1 MRDIEELI
9 AEIHENTHQTV
20 IAIAGGGSLAVAWLL
35 SVPGASKTILES
47 VVPYGRLSMVNLLG
61 FEPDQYVSPETA
73 QAMAKACYQRALK
86 LRESNLPVLGVA
98 CTATLVTDRIKR
110 GDHRCSLSIWSANQV
125 INCDL
130 ILDKGKRDRRGEEKL
145 VSRLLLQLLSQGMD
159 IESKLEIG
167 FSDMES
173 PEFEILN
180 HGSPVARLLSGEV
193 NTVLVDED
201 GTMSVDELVAS
212 PILPGSFSPLHSGH
226 EGLAKVAAGELGAPV
241 VFDIS
246 VQNVDKPPLG
256 EEEIYARLAQFA
268 GKFKVVLTRAETFQK
283 KSRLFKEIPFVIGW
297 DTAVRLIDPR
307 YYSNDH
313 STMCMALAELCANG
327 SRFLVAGRTNSSG
340 FKTLDDVMIPEG
352 FGFLFSPIPEALFRL
367 DVSSTEL
374 RAYNVDP

>member
-9 AEIHENTHQTV
+9 GKIHEDTHQTV

-47 VVPYGRLSMVNLLG
+47 VVPYSRLSMVNLLG

-73 QAMAKACYQRALK
+73 QAMAKACYQRAMK
-86 LRESNLPVLGVA
+86 LRESNLPVMGVA

-110 GDHRCSLSIWSANQV
+110 GDHRCSLSIWSAERV

-130 ILDKGKRDRRGEEKL
+130 VLDKGKRDRSGEEEL
-145 VSRLLLQLLSQGMD
+145 VSRLLLQLLSQSMD
-159 IESKLEIG
+159 IESKLEVG

-173 PEFEILN
+173 PELESLD
-180 HGSPVARLLSGEV
+180 HGSPVARLLAGEV
-193 NTVLVDED
+193 DTVLVNVD

-212 PILPGSFSPLHSGH
+212 PILPGSFSPLHFGH
-226 EGLAKVAAGELGAPV
+226 EGLAKVAEGELGAPV
-241 VFDIS
+241 VFEIS
-246 VQNVDKPPLG
+246 VVNVDKPPL
-256 EEEIYARLAQFA
+256 EEKEIHARLAQFA
-268 GKFKVVLTRAETFQK
+268 GKFEVILTRAETFQK

-307 YYSNDH
+307 YYGNDH

-327 SRFLVAGRTNSSG
+327 SRFLVAGRADNSG

-352 FGFLFSPIPEALFRL
+352 FGFLFSPIPETLFRL

-374 RAYNVDP
+374 RTHNRDR